1 MQSLIPSALHQ
12 GGHRPTALET
22 AKYIVK
28 SNGIL
33 GLFRGITPRIM
44 LAASVTTFM
53 VAGGDLVRDMM
64 SKPAPRSRCQMW

>member
-1 MQSLIPSALHQ
+1 MDPTGRIQGKVTSALHQ

-22 AKYIVK
+22 AKYIGK

-33 GLFRGITPRIM
+33 GLFRGISPKIM

-53 VAGGDLVRDMM
+53 VVEGDLVRDMM
-64 SKPAPRSRCQMW
+64 SNQAA